1 MYNSVTPLVA
11 EGTSTKHSIS
21 YSNIMTLQMYLIS
34 KGLIQLE
41 DLVISNFN
49 SLKERVH
56 EHKDV
61 RCVATYLMACELFE
75 VELSASETSDVKKLL
90 KLIVHS

>member
-1 MYNSVTPLVA
+1 MD
-11 EGTSTKHSIS
+11 
-21 YSNIMTLQMYLIS
+21 
-34 KGLIQLE
+34 

-61 RCVATYLMACELFE
+61 RCVTTYLMACELFE
-75 VELSASETSDVKKLL
+75 VELSDLEV
-90 KLIVHS
+90 

>member
-1 MYNSVTPLVA
+1 MYSRVTPLV
-11 EGTSTKHSIS
+11 EESGTKHSIS
-21 YSNIMTLQMYLIS
+21 YSNIMTLQMYLIA
-34 KGLIQLE
+34 KGLIQLD

-61 RCVATYLMACELFE
+61 RCVTTYLMACELFE
-75 VELSASETSDVKKLL
+75 VELSDSDVQDAKKLL